1 MKRPRSVA
9 RTHGKRLPIARVVV
23 CTEGAVSEIEYL
35 KEFCR
40 TCVSQHVR
48 LVPIPVG
55 REPRAVV
62 EEAIR
67 EKSRVARDSL
77 ADRDSFWAMF
87 DRDAHLRFAE
97 AKDLARGNRIHLAV
111 SDPCFELWGVLHY
124 QDQDGPIERHECQR
138 KLETLCDG
146 YSRREGKVFNDLT
159 AITENYVD
167 AVRRAERLLVRR
179 EEEGIPEGNPSST
192 VHLLTE
198 HIRNFD
204 DA

>member
-1 MKRPRSVA
+1 MTRPRPVSRV
-9 RTHGKRLPIARVVV
+9 HGKRLPTARVVV
-23 CTEGAVSEIEYL
+23 CTEGEVTEIKYL
-35 KEFCR
+35 KAFCR
-40 TCVSQHVR
+40 SCVGPRVR

-62 EEAIR
+62 ERAIE
-67 EKSRVARDSL
+67 EKSRVARDTL

-87 DRDAHLRFAE
+87 DRDAHLRYAE
-97 AKDLARGNRIHLAV
+97 AKDLAWGNRIQLAV
-111 SDPCFELWGVLHY
+111 SDPCFELWGILHY
-124 QDQDGPIERHECQR
+124 QNQDGPVDRHECQR

-146 YSRREGKVFNDLT
+146 YSRREGKVFSDLT
-159 AITENYVD
+159 AITENYAD
-167 AVRRAERLLVRR
+167 AVNRAKRLLVRR

-198 HIRNFD
+198 HIRNFN